1 MSSPRFSP
9 ASRRRSDTHAS
20 QVSPIW
26 QAVTSPPTSPL
37 LHRVV
42 APVRALARYAPTPRL
57 ALVVAL
63 AAPIWIFSSGSGG
76 QASGAALVALI
87 AIAALADAL
96 RIPDAHYLQLVRA
109 FPATIGVGDTRD
121 ATYEVSSSWPMPVM
135 VTVIHQLPAS
145 VSASAL
151 PTQVQPVDQQHPLL
165 VSLTVTGRARGS
177 FPLGPAALSALGPWG
192 LFRRSIIYSLDDT
205 ISVVPSI
212 AGAGRYRLLAAQH
225 RVRTA
230 GQRVIRRR
238 GAGTSFANLRD
249 YVPGDDPRRID
260 WKATARRHRLI
271 SREFTVEQGQTIM
284 IAIDCGRMMTQL
296 AGDRPRFEYALAS
309 ALTLADTALS
319 AGDRVGLIVFDSMVR
334 AYIAPTR
341 TPGTLGA
348 IRDVLTGVTA
358 TMTEPDYAAAFRTL
372 AERNRRRSLIVLF
385 TDVIDVRS
393 SRAVIALTTRS
404 AERHLPLVVALRN
417 EQLVAAAVP
426 SPGASDEQTYESA
439 AAEELLSARD
449 EALQIMRQAGVAVL
463 DTAPT
468 TMTTALINRYLEIK
482 ERSAL

>member
-1 MSSPRFSP
+1 MTLPRLLGYVIRP
-9 ASRRRSDTHAS
+9 LRS
-20 QVSPIW
+20 I
-26 QAVTSPPTSPL
+26 
-37 LHRVV
+37 
-42 APVRALARYAPTPRL
+42 ARYAPTPKL
-57 ALVVAL
+57 ALVLAI
-63 AAPIWIFSSGSGG
+63 AAPVWLFSYSTTG
-76 QASGAALVALI
+76 QVIATAVVALI

-96 RIPDAHYLQLVRA
+96 RIPGSHYVTLRRD
-109 FPATIGVGDTRD
+109 FPATVGVGDTRPGSY
-121 ATYEVSSSWPMPVM
+121 TIESSWPAV
-135 VTVIHQLPAS
+135 LN
-145 VSASAL
+145 
-151 PTQVQPVDQQHPLL
+151 
-165 VSLTVTGRARGS
+165 VSLTQQLPPALAAANLHASKLEVRPDRPLVTGLAITGRSRGA
-177 FPLGPAALSALGPWG
+177 FPLGPVALTIQGPWK
-192 LFRRSIIYSLDDT
+192 LFRRSVIYYLNDT
-205 ISVVPSI
+205 ISIIPSM
-212 AGAGRYRLLAAQH
+212 ANAGRYRLIAAQH

-309 ALTLADTALS
+309 ALTLADIALS
-319 AGDRVGLIVFDSMVR
+319 TGDRVGLIVFDSLVR
-334 AYIAPTR
+334 RYITPTR
-341 TPGTLGA
+341 APGTLGA
-348 IRDVLTGVTA
+348 LRDALTGVTA

-372 AERNRRRSLIVLF
+372 TERNRRRSLIVLF

-393 SRAVIALTTRS
+393 SRAVIALTARS

-417 EQLVAAAVP
+417 EQLVMASIP
-426 SPGASDEQTYESA
+426 SPGASDQRMYESA

-468 TMTTALINRYLEIK
+468 GMTAALINRYLEIK

>member
-1 MSSPRFSP
+1 M
-9 ASRRRSDTHAS
+9 A
-20 QVSPIW
+20 
-26 QAVTSPPTSPL
+26 
-37 LHRVV
+37 
-42 APVRALARYAPTPRL
+42 APV
-57 ALVVAL
+57 
-63 AAPIWIFSSGSGG
+63 WIFSFSTTG
-76 QASGAALVALI
+76 QVIATALVA
-87 AIAALADAL
+87 AIVVAALADAL
-96 RIPDAHYLQLVRA
+96 RIPGARYVELARV
-109 FPATIGVGDTRD
+109 FPPTIGVGDTRPGNY
-121 ATYEVSSSWPMPVM
+121 TLTSSWPAA
-135 VTVIHQLPAS
+135 LS
-145 VSASAL
+145 VSITQQVPAAL
-151 PTQVQPVDQQHPLL
+151 AVNILHAG
-165 VSLTVTGRARGS
+165 SLEVTPGNALIANLTITGRSRGT
-177 FPLGPAALSALGPWG
+177 FPLGPVALTIPGPWK
-192 LFRRSIIYSLDDT
+192 LIRRSLIYYLDDT
-205 ISVVPSI
+205 ISITPSM
-212 AGAGRYRLLAAQH
+212 ANAGRYRLIAAQH

-309 ALTLADTALS
+309 ALTLADIALS
-319 AGDRVGLIVFDSMVR
+319 TGDRVGLIVFDSLVR
-334 AYIAPTR
+334 RYIAPTR
-341 TPGTLGA
+341 APGTLGA
-348 IRDVLTGVTA
+348 LRDALTGVTA

-372 AERNRRRSLIVLF
+372 TERNRRRSLIVLF

-393 SRAVIALTTRS
+393 SRAVIALTARS

-417 EQLVAAAVP
+417 EQLVLASVP
-426 SPGASDEQTYESA
+426 SPDTSDEQAYESA

-468 TMTTALINRYLEIK
+468 GMTAALINRYLEIK
-482 ERSAL
+482 ERSVL

>member
-1 MSSPRFSP
+1 M
-9 ASRRRSDTHAS
+9 TLS
-20 QVSPIW
+20 QLIGRI
-26 QAVTSPPTSPL
+26 TKPL
-37 LHRVV
+37 RL
-42 APVRALARYAPTPRL
+42 LARYAPTPRL
-57 ALVVAL
+57 ALVIAI
-63 AAPIWIFSSGSGG
+63 AAPVWIFSFGTAG
-76 QASGAALVALI
+76 QVVATAIAAIIV
-87 AIAALADAL
+87 IAALADAL
-96 RIPDAHYLQLVRA
+96 RIPGARYVGLARD
-109 FPATIGVGDTRD
+109 FPAAIGVADTRSGKY
-121 ATYEVSSSWPMPVM
+121 TITSSWPALLSASI
-135 VTVIHQLPAS
+135 TQQLPSGVTTTGLHADKLELGPN
-145 VSASAL
+145 A
-151 PTQVQPVDQQHPLL
+151 PLL
-165 VSLTVTGRARGS
+165 VDLAITGRSRGTFS
-177 FPLGPAALSALGPWG
+177 LGPVALTILSPWK
-192 LFRRSIIYSLDDT
+192 LIRRSIIYYPNDT
-205 ISVVPSI
+205 ISVIPSM
-212 AGAGRYRLLAAQH
+212 ANAGRYRLLAAQH

-319 AGDRVGLIVFDSMVR
+319 TGDRVGLIVFDSLVR
-334 AYIAPTR
+334 RYIAPTR
-341 TPGTLGA
+341 APGTLGA
-348 IRDVLTGVTA
+348 LRDALTGVTA

-372 AERNRRRSLIVLF
+372 TERNRRRSLIVLF

-393 SRAVIALTTRS
+393 SRAVIALTVRS

-417 EQLVAAAVP
+417 EQLVMASVP
-426 SPGASDEQTYESA
+426 SRYASDEQTYGSA

-468 TMTTALINRYLEIK
+468 GMTAALINRYLEIK

>member
-1 MSSPRFSP
+1 M
-9 ASRRRSDTHAS
+9 
-20 QVSPIW
+20 
-26 QAVTSPPTSPL
+26 
-37 LHRVV
+37 
-42 APVRALARYAPTPRL
+42 
-57 ALVVAL
+57 
-63 AAPIWIFSSGSGG
+63 AAPAWIFSFSTTG
-76 QASGAALVALI
+76 QVIATALVA
-87 AIAALADAL
+87 AIVVAALADAL
-96 RIPDAHYLQLVRA
+96 RIPGARYVELARV
-109 FPATIGVGDTRD
+109 FPPTIGVGDTRPGNY
-121 ATYEVSSSWPMPVM
+121 TLTSSWPAA
-135 VTVIHQLPAS
+135 LS
-145 VSASAL
+145 VSITQQVPAAL
-151 PTQVQPVDQQHPLL
+151 AVNILHAG
-165 VSLTVTGRARGS
+165 SLEVTPGNALIANLTITGRSRGT
-177 FPLGPAALSALGPWG
+177 FPLGPVALTIPGPWK
-192 LFRRSIIYSLDDT
+192 LIRRSLIYYLDDT
-205 ISVVPSI
+205 ISITPSM
-212 AGAGRYRLLAAQH
+212 ANTGRYRLIAAQH

-309 ALTLADTALS
+309 ALTLADIALS
-319 AGDRVGLIVFDSMVR
+319 TGDRVGLIVFDSLVR
-334 AYIAPTR
+334 RYIAPTR
-341 TPGTLGA
+341 APGTLGA
-348 IRDVLTGVTA
+348 LRDALTGVTA

-372 AERNRRRSLIVLF
+372 TERNRRRSLIVLF

-393 SRAVIALTTRS
+393 SRAVIALTARS

-417 EQLVAAAVP
+417 EQLVLASVP
-426 SPGASDEQTYESA
+426 SPDTSDEQAYESA

-468 TMTTALINRYLEIK
+468 GMTAALINRYLEIK
-482 ERSAL
+482 ERSVL

>member
-1 MSSPRFSP
+1 M
-9 ASRRRSDTHAS
+9 
-20 QVSPIW
+20 
-26 QAVTSPPTSPL
+26 
-37 LHRVV
+37 
-42 APVRALARYAPTPRL
+42 PRL
-57 ALVVAL
+57 ALLLAM
-63 AAPIWIFSSGSGG
+63 AAPVWIFSFSTTG
-76 QASGAALVALI
+76 QVIATALVA
-87 AIAALADAL
+87 AIVVAALADAL
-96 RIPDAHYLQLVRA
+96 RIPGARYVELARV
-109 FPATIGVGDTRD
+109 FPPTIGVGDTRPGNY
-121 ATYEVSSSWPMPVM
+121 TLTSSWPAA
-135 VTVIHQLPAS
+135 LS
-145 VSASAL
+145 VSITQQVPAAL
-151 PTQVQPVDQQHPLL
+151 AVNILHAG
-165 VSLTVTGRARGS
+165 SLEVTPGNALIANLTITGRSRGT
-177 FPLGPAALSALGPWG
+177 FPLGPVALTIPGPWK
-192 LFRRSIIYSLDDT
+192 LIRRSLIYYLDDT
-205 ISVVPSI
+205 ISITPSM
-212 AGAGRYRLLAAQH
+212 ANAGRYRLIAAQH

-309 ALTLADTALS
+309 ALTLADIALS
-319 AGDRVGLIVFDSMVR
+319 TGDRVGLIVFDSLVR
-334 AYIAPTR
+334 RYIAPTR
-341 TPGTLGA
+341 APGTLGA
-348 IRDVLTGVTA
+348 LRDALTGVTA

-372 AERNRRRSLIVLF
+372 TERNRRRSLIVLF

-393 SRAVIALTTRS
+393 SRAVIALTARS

-417 EQLVAAAVP
+417 EQLVLASVP
-426 SPGASDEQTYESA
+426 SPDASDEQAYESA

-468 TMTTALINRYLEIK
+468 GMTAALINRYLEIK
-482 ERSAL
+482 ERSVL

>member
-1 MSSPRFSP
+1 M
-9 ASRRRSDTHAS
+9 
-20 QVSPIW
+20 
-26 QAVTSPPTSPL
+26 TSPL
-37 LHRVV
+37 LRRII

-63 AAPIWIFSSGSGG
+63 AAPIWIFSSGGIG
-76 QASGAALVALI
+76 QAIGAAVVALI
-87 AIAALADAL
+87 AIASLADAL
-96 RIPDAHYLQLVRA
+96 RVPGPRYLELVRS
-109 FPATIGVGDTRD
+109 FPTTIGVGDTRE
-121 ATYEVSSSWPMPVM
+121 ASYRVTSSWPAQLDVA
-135 VTVIHQLPAS
+135 VIHQLPPSIAAS
-145 VSASAL
+145 PL
-151 PTQVQPVDQQHPLL
+151 PVRAQPLDQQHPLTL
-165 VSLTVTGRARGS
+165 SLTVTGRARGS
-177 FPLGPAALSALGPWG
+177 FPLGPVALSVIAPWG
-192 LFRRSIIYSLDDT
+192 LIRRAIVYSLNDT

-260 WKATARRHRLI
+260 WKASARRHRLI

-319 AGDRVGLIVFDSMVR
+319 VGDRVGLIVFDSMVR

-341 TPGTLGA
+341 APGTLGA
-348 IRDVLTGVTA
+348 IRDALTGVTA

-372 AERNRRRSLIVLF
+372 TERNRRRSLIILF

-393 SRAVIALTTRS
+393 SRAVMALTARS

-426 SPGASDEQTYESA
+426 SAGANDEQTYESA

-463 DTAPT
+463 DAAPA

-482 ERSAL
+482 ERSSL